1 MTDGRVSVNFSGSSQ
16 GVPVS
21 VMPEGFD
28 LLHLPWFRRR
38 VEAAVFPGI
47 EEAPLRSGARGGVLV
62 SDGRAAR
69 ERVRGFAGVV
79 AYREL
84 RDGEVRS
91 FLCEGRSSLRV
102 VGLDQWEN
110 ARALRECFAGGLAP
124 GGLPVMDFVSL
135 VDLLGDSL
143 RSAWADCVESGVVPE
158 LRGRVLSDLRVLCFQ
173 WLLERVPAGTGG
185 GDGSS
190 AWDLVEALEAAVHR
204 ADGGSLGE
212 SAMLWL
218 EMLRHGEIWPREVPE
233 EALSE
238 DRSFRYRSALPGGGS
253 GDGETGV
260 SGVGGSRRGML
271 AGMRR
276 ALVGEKEGSYL
287 PRPEGERRE
296 FAEREL
302 RSLVDWSTLSRPPM
316 QGVLRVVSDWSGCG
330 WLPQV
335 LRERALSQLGQAG
348 VRAGWEAREYCRA
361 FYECL
366 RVVEQRLLE
375 SGWDADCVAAV
386 ESLVARSVA
395 WALVERYGNLE
406 DCADG
411 ATLDLEFEAALRRH
425 AGSVRFGTHR

>member
-1 MTDGRVSVNFSGSSQ
+1 MADGMVSVG
-16 GVPVS
+16 GAEVVS
-21 VMPEGFD
+21 VGVLPEGFD

-47 EEAPLRSGARGGVLV
+47 EEAPLRSGARGGVVV

-190 AWDLVEALEAAVHR
+190 AWDLVEALEAAGHR

-218 EMLRHGEIWPREVPE
+218 EMLRHG
-233 EALSE
+233 
-238 DRSFRYRSALPGGGS
+238 RSGPGRSLRRPFRRAGCSGTGRLCPVRAPVRRDGCLWCRGGPGGGCWRAC
-253 GDGETGV
+253 GV
-260 SGVGGSRRGML
+260 PWLGKRRGRTSR
-271 AGMRR
+271 GRR
-276 ALVGEKEGSYL
+276 GA
-287 PRPEGERRE
+287 P
-296 FAEREL
+296 
-302 RSLVDWSTLSRPPM
+302 
-316 QGVLRVVSDWSGCG
+316 GVC
-330 WLPQV
+330 
-335 LRERALSQLGQAG
+335 
-348 VRAGWEAREYCRA
+348 
-361 FYECL
+361 
-366 RVVEQRLLE
+366 
-375 SGWDADCVAAV
+375 
-386 ESLVARSVA
+386 
-395 WALVERYGNLE
+395 
-406 DCADG
+406 
-411 ATLDLEFEAALRRH
+411 
-425 AGSVRFGTHR
+425 